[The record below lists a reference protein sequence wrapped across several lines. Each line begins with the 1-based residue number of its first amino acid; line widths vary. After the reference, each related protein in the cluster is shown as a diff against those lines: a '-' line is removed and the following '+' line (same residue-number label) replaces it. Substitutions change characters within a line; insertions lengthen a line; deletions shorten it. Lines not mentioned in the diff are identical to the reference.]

1 MLKSFFFILIILIC
15 SHAIAQTIGSKVG
28 FKGTD
33 GRAYTGTINAIRG
46 NQYKIKY
53 DGFEYEAWA
62 AADQFT
68 LISANTNT
76 TNVEGVGSKVSFGAV
91 DGKHYT
97 GIVKAI
103 ENGQYRISYDGMN
116 FEAWLTRD
124 QFSFTN
130 TTTTYTPVVV
140 EQPINNQRNL
150 RNNTGLSDLKN
161 IFEFGRSKGWTSPL
175 QENKFNA
182 YLARLTPPHVKAL
195 MDILNRANTSSARFF
210 VLKSLLNGDDF
221 PILETFIDEL
231 NAHSESYQQER
242 CLVTTHHSII
252 QQWEYSCSV
261 TVVQTYLGDLC
272 PRYAWGLK
280 VESDFDKASVNPY
293 TNSIALQQKE
303 LLEKYGGAA
312 SVRGDL
318 SGKYI
323 PINDALND
331 FVGKLLNVHFS
342 TQQVTEPL
350 TTVFAK
356 VRNQLDKGM
365 DTPLLIGFVGSQA
378 RHFILVMNYKYAQGG
393 YQYLIYDPWDGL
405 CDYVSESNILQGS
418 MAPLLTSWRIS
429 VDYYYIAD

>member
-1 MLKSFFFILIILIC
+1 MRKSFVLILIILIC
-15 SHAIAQTIGSKVG
+15 SPAIAQTIGSKVS

-33 GRAYTGTINAIRG
+33 GRAYTGTINSIQG
-46 NQYKIKY
+46 NKYKIKY

-68 LISANTNT
+68 LISGNTNT
-76 TNVEGVGSKVSFGAV
+76 TSGEGIGAKVSFGAV

-97 GIVKAI
+97 GIVKEI
-103 ENGQYRISYDGMN
+103 ENGRYRISYDGID

-124 QFSFTN
+124 QFSFANTN
-130 TTTTYTPVVV
+130 TTYTPVV
-140 EQPINNQRNL
+140 EQPINNQRNVG
-150 RNNTGLSDLKN
+150 NNTGLSDLKN
-161 IFEFGRSKGWTSPL
+161 IFEFGRSKGWASPL

-195 MDILNRANTSSARFF
+195 MDILSRANTSSAKFF

-221 PILETFIDEL
+221 PILEMFIDEL
-231 NAHSESYQQER
+231 NAHTESYQQER

-252 QQWEYSCSV
+252 QQWEFSCSV

-272 PRYAWGLK
+272 PRYAWAIK
-280 VESDFDKASVNPY
+280 ANSDFDKISNDPY
-293 TNSIALQQKE
+293 NNSIALQQKE
-303 LLEKYGGAA
+303 LLEKYGGAI
-312 SVRGDL
+312 SLRGDF
-318 SGKYI
+318 SGKSI
-323 PINDALND
+323 PINDALNE

-378 RHFILVMNYKYAQGG
+378 RHFILVMNYRYVQGG
-393 YQYLIYDPWDGL
+393 YQYLIYDPWDGV
-405 CDYVSESNILQGS
+405 CDYVSESNIMQGS

-429 VDYYYIAD
+429 VDYYYTTD